1 MKKVLFT
8 LIFLVS
14 FLTLG
19 AQNTD
24 YNYIRKRDFCN
35 EAGTKSVNTFAYFDG
50 IGRKYQDIRQGASTN
65 GKDLSVARQY
75 DGMGREMDVFLPV
88 QGYTTGLPLSMQ
100 DLQAE
105 LLRLYAD
112 SMAYTHTTY
121 QQGMANRVSSVT
133 GPGAAWHT
141 ACKAVKTEYL
151 SNSTTNDSLICRKY
165 QMVNEFEFK
174 NTGNYDDAQLY
185 VTKIIDEDGN
195 VSLTF
200 VDSQQRLLLARSYDR
215 TTGEAGDTYYIYD
228 AHGNLC
234 KVLPP
239 NASDLDG
246 KSSRNYALIT
256 PSINDY
262 AYSYKYDACQRQI
275 SRSLASRAPEST
287 IYDRGGRPVL
297 EQDGNMEEQS
307 KWKYTYYTPFGE
319 VAETG
324 ICHLNYELTE
334 KLREYIHNFYATATY
349 VKGEGYKYVT
359 LPITREEV
367 MTINY
372 YDSYDFL
379 HTPGFANDTLL
390 TAGRWNAKGRLTG
403 SSTSIFNSSDRIY
416 TVYHYDDFGR
426 ISCTL
431 STNHLSGH
439 DIVNTT
445 YTFNGLPQIVETIH
459 SSAYTPQRPV
469 TEKYTYHYDD
479 WGKLLKTEHTF
490 NGKIITLCKQAYD
503 AVERLITKETGTPS
517 RSATY
522 SYNLRGWLTDINHP
536 KFKQHL
542 YYTDGVNTPCFN
554 GNISSMTWQSDKEST
569 LRGYKY
575 TYDGL
580 SRLKNAIYGEGTE
593 LSVNTDR
600 FNEEIPEYDKQ
611 GNILRLKRYGKT
623 SQGTYGLINDL
634 HSTFYGNKLMTVN
647 NYAPNSVYA
656 GGFSFLDLAFD
667 DFEYFYDQN
676 GNLERD
682 LNRNI
687 DRIEYN
693 SLNLPDRVGFQV
705 GGEIVNLYAADGSKL
720 RAIHISNRDTLTTD
734 YCGNAIYENGVLST
748 LLTEEGYISL
758 SDTTYHYF
766 VQDNQ
771 GNNRVVIS
779 QSGDVEEVN
788 HYYPFGG
795 IFELSSNVQPYK
807 YNGKELDTFKK
818 LNWHDYGARMYDATL
833 GRWHSIDPMAEK
845 YYASSPY
852 NYCDNNPIG
861 RSDPDGKDWIKDRF
875 DYYLWDENSVNR
887 ETTREGWDYVGTE
900 LPDDV
905 GRYRILEEIDGNL
918 YHKNTINPF
927 ASFINWA
934 YGEDLMVEKKAY
946 EPAGEHMMQQG
957 IETGAE
963 FAVGEIGG
971 KIGAKIFSKLFS
983 RSTGKGFQTFTDFKK
998 ANGPAGE
1005 GMAWHHIVEQHGD
1018 NLANFGAEAIHN
1030 TNNLI
1035 RLPHGKG
1042 SIHANISGFYSSKPP
1057 FAEGMTVRKWLSS
1070 KSFQEQYK
1078 YGIETLKRYGWKP

>member
-8 LIFLVS
+8 IIFLTS
-14 FLTLG
+14 FLTME
-19 AQNTD
+19 AQNTS
-24 YNYIRKRDFCN
+24 YNYIRTRDFCN
-35 EAGTKSVNTFAYFDG
+35 ETGTKSVNTFAYFDG

-100 DLQAE
+100 DLQAG

-133 GPGAAWHT
+133 GPGAAWHMT
-141 ACKAVKTEYL
+141 DKAVKTEYL

-165 QMVNEFEFK
+165 QMLNEFEFK
-174 NTGNYDDAQLY
+174 NAGNYPDAQLY
-185 VTKIIDEDGN
+185 VTKIVDEDGN

-262 AYSYKYDACQRQI
+262 AYSYKYDACQRQT

-287 IYDRGGRPVL
+287 IYDRAGRPVL

-379 HTPGFANDTLL
+379 HTPEFTDDALL

-439 DIVNTT
+439 DIVSTT
-445 YTFNGLPQIVETIH
+445 YTFNGLPQTVETIH
-459 SSAYTPQRPV
+459 TSAYTSQRPV

-490 NGKIITLCKQAYD
+490 NGKTITLCEQAYD
-503 AVERLITKETGTPS
+503 AVERLVTKKTDTPS
-517 RSATY
+517 PSATY

-542 YYTDGVNTPCFN
+542 YYTDGINTPCFN

-580 SRLKNAIYGEGTE
+580 SRLKSAIYGEGTE
-593 LSVNTDR
+593 LSMNTDR

-623 SQGTYGLINDL
+623 SQGTYGLIDNL
-634 HSTFYGNKLMTVN
+634 YCTFYGNQLMTVDDYN
-647 NYAPNSVYA
+647 SQSVYD
-656 GGFSFLDLAFD
+656 GGFSFLDLATD

-676 GNLERD
+676 GNLKRD

-687 DRIEYN
+687 NAIGYN

-705 GGEIVNLYAADGSKL
+705 GGEIINLYAADGSKL
-720 RAIHISNRDTLTTD
+720 RAIHISDRDTLTTD

-779 QSGDVEEVN
+779 QNGDAEEVN

-795 IFELSSNVQPYK
+795 IFESSSNVQPYK

-861 RSDPDGKDWIKDRF
+861 RRDPDGKDWIKDRF

-927 ASFINWA
+927 ASFINWV
-934 YGEDLMVEKKAY
+934 YGENLMVEKKAY
-946 EPAGEHMMQQG
+946 NPAGEHMMQQG

-963 FAVGEIGG
+963 FAVGEISG
-971 KIGAKIFSKLFS
+971 KVGAKIFSKIFKA
-983 RSTGKGFQTFTDFKK
+983 KGTNVVYQGVDADNIIRYIGITERDPIVRFT
-998 ANGPAGE
+998 E
-1005 GMAWHHIVEQHGD
+1005 H
-1018 NLANFGAEAIHN
+1018 
-1030 TNNLI
+1030 
-1035 RLPHGKG
+1035 
-1042 SIHANISGFYSSKPP
+1042 
-1057 FAEGMTVRKWLSS
+1057 LSS
-1070 KSFQEQYK
+1070 KTIRSTLKYDVIEGYTKLTREQARYWEQTFINK
-1078 YGIETLKRYGWKP
+1078 YGLGKNGGQLYNKINSISPDFWKQFGIKK

>member
-1 MKKVLFT
+1 MKKVLFIM
-8 LIFLVS
+8 IFLTS
-14 FLTLG
+14 FLTVE
-19 AQNTD
+19 AQNTN
-24 YNYIRKRDFCN
+24 YNYIRTRNFCN
-35 EAGTKSVNTFAYFDG
+35 EAGTESVNTFAYFDG
-50 IGRKYQDIRQGASTN
+50 IGRKYQDVRQRASTG
-65 GKDLSVARQY
+65 GKDLAVARQY
-75 DGMGREMDVFLPV
+75 DGMGRETNVFLPV
-88 QGYTTGLPLSMQ
+88 QGYTTGLPVSMQ
-100 DLQAE
+100 DLQTG

-112 SMAYTHTTY
+112 SMAYSHTTY
-121 QQGMANRVSSVT
+121 QQGMANCVSSVT
-133 GPGAAWHT
+133 GPGAAWHV
-141 ACKAVKTEYL
+141 AEKSIKTEYL

-165 QMVNEFEFK
+165 QMVNEFDFK
-174 NTGNYDDAQLY
+174 NTGNYPDAQLY
-185 VTKIIDEDGN
+185 VTKTVDEDGN

-239 NASDLDG
+239 NASDLAE

-256 PSINDY
+256 PCINDY
-262 AYSYKYDACQRQI
+262 AYSYKYDACQRQT
-275 SRSLASRAPEST
+275 SRSLASKAPEL
-287 IYDRGGRPVL
+287 ILYDKAGRPVL

-324 ICHLNYELTE
+324 ICHLNSELTQ
-334 KLREYIHNFYATATY
+334 KLRDHIHNCYATATY

-367 MTINY
+367 MFINY
-372 YDSYDFL
+372 YDNYDFL
-379 HTPGFANDTLL
+379 NTQEFADDALL

-403 SSTSIFNSSDRIY
+403 SSTSIFDSNDRIY
-416 TVYHYDDFGR
+416 TAYHYDDLGR
-426 ISCTL
+426 VSCTL
-431 STNHLSGH
+431 STNHLNGH

-445 YTFNGLPQIVETIH
+445 YTFNGLPQTVETIH
-459 SSAYTPQRPV
+459 TSVYTSQRPV
-469 TEKYTYHYDD
+469 TEKYTYYYDD

-490 NGKIITLCKQAYD
+490 NGETITLCEQAYD
-503 AVERLITKETGTPS
+503 AVERLITKKTGTLS
-517 RSATY
+517 CSASY

-536 KFKQHL
+536 KFTQHL
-542 YYTDGVNTPCFN
+542 YYTDGINIPCFN
-554 GNISSMTWQSDKEST
+554 GNVSSMTWQSNEESI

-575 TYDGL
+575 TYDDL
-580 SRLKNAIYGEGTE
+580 SRLKSATYGEGIYV
-593 LSVNTDR
+593 SMNTDR
-600 FNEEIPEYDKQ
+600 FNEEIPEYDKE

-634 HSTFYGNKLMTVN
+634 HCAFYGNKLMTVN

-676 GNLERD
+676 GNLKRD
-682 LNRNI
+682 FNRNI
-687 DRIEYN
+687 NVIEYN
-693 SLNLPDRVGFQV
+693 SLDLPNRVGFQV
-705 GGEIVNLYAADGSKL
+705 GGEIINLHAADGSKL
-720 RAIHISNRDTLTTD
+720 RTIHISNRDTLTTD

-766 VQDNQ
+766 VQDNLR
-771 GNNRVVIS
+771 NNRVVIN

-795 IFELSSNVQPYK
+795 IFESSSNIQPYK

-833 GRWHSIDPMAEK
+833 GRWHSVDPMAEK

-852 NYCDNNPIG
+852 SYCGSNPVI
-861 RSDPDGKDWIKDRF
+861 RIDPNGEDWMMNRF
-875 DYYLWDENSVNR
+875 GYFLWDDDVTEER
-887 ETTREGWDYVGTE
+887 TTREGWSYIGAD
-900 LPDDV
+900 LPDDI
-905 GRYRILEEIDGNL
+905 GHYRILEEIDGNL

-927 ASFINWA
+927 ASFVNWVR
-934 YGEDLMVEKKAY
+934 GENLMVEKKAY
-946 EPAGEHMMQQG
+946 NPEGEHMMQQG

-963 FAVGEIGG
+963 FGAGIIGG
-971 KIGAKIFSKLFS
+971 KALGKLWNTKLVTNIRNRFLSKTVETNSEAFIATDNGVVLPKGAKIPNEYVQNPYRSSSYGTLENGKFVEKL
-983 RSTGKGFQTFTDFKK
+983 RIDAPTLPGKK
-998 ANGPAGE
+998 GP
-1005 GMAWHHIVEQHGD
+1005 
-1018 NLANFGAEAIHN
+1018 
-1030 TNNLI
+1030 
-1035 RLPHGKG
+1035 
-1042 SIHANISGFYSSKPP
+1042 NISHFHLNGSGKHSVNNWPWY
-1057 FAEGMTVRKWLSS
+1057 
-1070 KSFQEQYK
+1070 
-1078 YGIETLKRYGWKP
+1078 

>member
-1 MKKVLFT
+1 ME
-8 LIFLVS
+8 
-14 FLTLG
+14 
-19 AQNTD
+19 AQNTS
-24 YNYIRKRDFCN
+24 YNYIRTRDFCN
-35 EAGTKSVNTFAYFDG
+35 ETGTKSVNTFAYFDG

-100 DLQAE
+100 DLQAG

-133 GPGAAWHT
+133 GPGAAWHMT
-141 ACKAVKTEYL
+141 DKAVKTEYL

-165 QMVNEFEFK
+165 QMLNEFEFK
-174 NTGNYDDAQLY
+174 NAGNYPDAQLY
-185 VTKIIDEDGN
+185 VTKIVDEDGN

-262 AYSYKYDACQRQI
+262 AYSYKYDACQRQT

-287 IYDRGGRPVL
+287 IYDRAGRPVL

-379 HTPGFANDTLL
+379 HTPEFTDDALL

-439 DIVNTT
+439 DIVSTT
-445 YTFNGLPQIVETIH
+445 YTFNGLPQTVETIH
-459 SSAYTPQRPV
+459 TSAYTSQRPV

-490 NGKIITLCKQAYD
+490 NGKTITLCEQAYD
-503 AVERLITKETGTPS
+503 AVERLVTKKTDTPS
-517 RSATY
+517 PSAT
-522 SYNLRGWLTDINHP
+522 
-536 KFKQHL
+536 
-542 YYTDGVNTPCFN
+542 
-554 GNISSMTWQSDKEST
+554 
-569 LRGYKY
+569 
-575 TYDGL
+575 
-580 SRLKNAIYGEGTE
+580 
-593 LSVNTDR
+593 
-600 FNEEIPEYDKQ
+600 
-611 GNILRLKRYGKT
+611 
-623 SQGTYGLINDL
+623 
-634 HSTFYGNKLMTVN
+634 
-647 NYAPNSVYA
+647 
-656 GGFSFLDLAFD
+656 
-667 DFEYFYDQN
+667 
-676 GNLERD
+676 
-682 LNRNI
+682 
-687 DRIEYN
+687 
-693 SLNLPDRVGFQV
+693 
-705 GGEIVNLYAADGSKL
+705 
-720 RAIHISNRDTLTTD
+720 
-734 YCGNAIYENGVLST
+734 
-748 LLTEEGYISL
+748 
-758 SDTTYHYF
+758 
-766 VQDNQ
+766 
-771 GNNRVVIS
+771 
-779 QSGDVEEVN
+779 
-788 HYYPFGG
+788 
-795 IFELSSNVQPYK
+795 
-807 YNGKELDTFKK
+807 
-818 LNWHDYGARMYDATL
+818 
-833 GRWHSIDPMAEK
+833 
-845 YYASSPY
+845 
-852 NYCDNNPIG
+852 
-861 RSDPDGKDWIKDRF
+861 
-875 DYYLWDENSVNR
+875 
-887 ETTREGWDYVGTE
+887 
-900 LPDDV
+900 
-905 GRYRILEEIDGNL
+905 
-918 YHKNTINPF
+918 
-927 ASFINWA
+927 
-934 YGEDLMVEKKAY
+934 
-946 EPAGEHMMQQG
+946 
-957 IETGAE
+957 
-963 FAVGEIGG
+963 
-971 KIGAKIFSKLFS
+971 
-983 RSTGKGFQTFTDFKK
+983 
-998 ANGPAGE
+998 
-1005 GMAWHHIVEQHGD
+1005 
-1018 NLANFGAEAIHN
+1018 
-1030 TNNLI
+1030 
-1035 RLPHGKG
+1035 
-1042 SIHANISGFYSSKPP
+1042 
-1057 FAEGMTVRKWLSS
+1057 
-1070 KSFQEQYK
+1070 
-1078 YGIETLKRYGWKP
+1078 

>member
-1 MKKVLFT
+1 MKKVLFIM
-8 LIFLVS
+8 IFLTS
-14 FLTLG
+14 FLTVE
-19 AQNTD
+19 AQNTN
-24 YNYIRKRDFCN
+24 YNYIRTRNFCN
-35 EAGTKSVNTFAYFDG
+35 EAGTESVNTFAYFDG
-50 IGRKYQDIRQGASTN
+50 IGRKYQDVRQKASIG
-65 GKDLSVARQY
+65 GKDLAVARQY
-75 DGMGREMDVFLPV
+75 DGMGRETNVFLPV
-88 QGYTTGLPLSMQ
+88 QGYTTGLPVSMQ
-100 DLQAE
+100 DLQTG

-112 SMAYTHTTY
+112 SMAYSHTTY
-121 QQGMANRVSSVT
+121 QQGMANCVSSVT
-133 GPGAAWHT
+133 GPGAAWHV
-141 ACKAVKTEYL
+141 AEKSIKTEYL
-151 SNSTTNDSLICRKY
+151 SNSTTNDSLICHKY
-165 QMVNEFEFK
+165 QMVNEFDFK
-174 NTGNYDDAQLY
+174 NTGNYPDAQLY
-185 VTKIIDEDGN
+185 VTKIVDEDGN

-239 NASDLDG
+239 NASDLAE

-262 AYSYKYDACQRQI
+262 AYSYKYDACQRQT
-275 SRSLASRAPEST
+275 SRSLASKAPEL
-287 IYDRGGRPVL
+287 ILYDKAGRPVL
-297 EQDGNMEEQS
+297 EQDGNMKEQS

-324 ICHLNYELTE
+324 ICHLNSELTQ
-334 KLREYIHNFYATATY
+334 KLRDHIHNCYATATY
-349 VKGEGYKYVT
+349 VRGEGYKYVT
-359 LPITREEV
+359 LPITREKV
-367 MTINY
+367 MFINY
-372 YDSYDFL
+372 YDNYDFL
-379 HTPGFANDTLL
+379 NTQEFADDALL

-403 SSTSIFNSSDRIY
+403 SSTSIFDSNDRIY
-416 TVYHYDDFGR
+416 TAYHYDDLGR
-426 ISCTL
+426 VSCTL

-445 YTFNGLPQIVETIH
+445 YTFNGLPQTVETIH
-459 SSAYTPQRPV
+459 TSVYTSQRPV
-469 TEKYTYHYDD
+469 TEKYTYYYDD
-479 WGKLLKTEHTF
+479 WGKLLKTKHTF
-490 NGKIITLCKQAYD
+490 NGETITLCEQAYD
-503 AVERLITKETGTPS
+503 AVERLITKKTGTLS
-517 RSATY
+517 CSASY

-536 KFKQHL
+536 KFTQHL
-542 YYTDGVNTPCFN
+542 YYTDGINIPCFN
-554 GNISSMTWQSDKEST
+554 GNVSSMTWQSNEESI

-575 TYDGL
+575 TYDDL
-580 SRLKNAIYGEGTE
+580 SRLKSANYGEGIY
-593 LSVNTDR
+593 LSMNTDR
-600 FNEEIPEYDKQ
+600 FNEEIPEYDKE

-634 HSTFYGNKLMTVN
+634 HCDFYGNKLMTVN

-676 GNLERD
+676 GNLKRD
-682 LNRNI
+682 FNRNI
-687 DRIEYN
+687 NVIEYN
-693 SLNLPDRVGFQV
+693 SLDLPNRVGFQV
-705 GGEIVNLYAADGSKL
+705 GGEIINLHAADGSKL
-720 RAIHISNRDTLTTD
+720 RTIHISNRDTLTTD

-766 VQDNQ
+766 VQDNL
-771 GNNRVVIS
+771 GNNRVVIN

-795 IFELSSNVQPYK
+795 IFESSSNIQPYK

-833 GRWHSIDPMAEK
+833 GRWHSVDPMAEK
-845 YYASSPY
+845 YYAYSPY
-852 NYCDNNPIG
+852 SYCGSNPVI
-861 RSDPDGKDWIKDRF
+861 RIDPNGEDWMMDRF
-875 DYYLWDENSVNR
+875 GYFLWDDDVTEER
-887 ETTREGWDYVGTE
+887 TTREGWSYIGAD
-900 LPDDV
+900 LPDDI
-905 GRYRILEEIDGNL
+905 GHYRILEEIDGNL

-927 ASFINWA
+927 ASFVNWVR
-934 YGEDLMVEKKAY
+934 GENLMVEKKAY
-946 EPAGEHMMQQG
+946 NPEGEHMMQQG
-957 IETGAE
+957 IETGAG

-971 KIGAKIFSKLFS
+971 KVGAKIFSKLFS

-998 ANGPAGE
+998 ANGLAGE

>member
-1 MKKVLFT
+1 MKKVLFIM
-8 LIFLVS
+8 IFLTS
-14 FLTLG
+14 FLTVE
-19 AQNTD
+19 AQNTN
-24 YNYIRKRDFCN
+24 YNYIRTRNFCN
-35 EAGTKSVNTFAYFDG
+35 EAGTESVNTFAYFDG
-50 IGRKYQDIRQGASTN
+50 IGRKYQDVRQRASTG
-65 GKDLSVARQY
+65 GKDLAVARQY
-75 DGMGREMDVFLPV
+75 DGMGRETNVFLPV
-88 QGYTTGLPLSMQ
+88 QGYTTGLPVSMQ
-100 DLQAE
+100 DLQTG

-112 SMAYTHTTY
+112 SMAYSHTTY
-121 QQGMANRVSSVT
+121 QQGMANCVSSVT
-133 GPGAAWHT
+133 GPGAAWHV
-141 ACKAVKTEYL
+141 AEKSIKTEYL

-165 QMVNEFEFK
+165 QMVNEFDFK
-174 NTGNYDDAQLY
+174 NTGNYPDAQLY
-185 VTKIIDEDGN
+185 VTKTVDEDGN

-239 NASDLDG
+239 NASDLAE

-256 PSINDY
+256 PCINDY
-262 AYSYKYDACQRQI
+262 AYSYKYDACQRQT
-275 SRSLASRAPEST
+275 SRSLASKAPEL
-287 IYDRGGRPVL
+287 ILYDKAGRPVL

-324 ICHLNYELTE
+324 ICHLNSELTQ
-334 KLREYIHNFYATATY
+334 KLRDHIHNCYATATY

-367 MTINY
+367 MFINY
-372 YDSYDFL
+372 YDNYDFL
-379 HTPGFANDTLL
+379 NTQEFADDALL

-403 SSTSIFNSSDRIY
+403 SSTSIFDSNDRIY
-416 TVYHYDDFGR
+416 TAYHYDDLGR
-426 ISCTL
+426 VSCTL
-431 STNHLSGH
+431 STNHLNGH

-445 YTFNGLPQIVETIH
+445 YTFNGLPQTVETIH
-459 SSAYTPQRPV
+459 TSVYTSQRPV
-469 TEKYTYHYDD
+469 TEKYTYYYDD

-490 NGKIITLCKQAYD
+490 NGETITLCEQAYD
-503 AVERLITKETGTPS
+503 AVERLITKKTGTLS
-517 RSATY
+517 CSASY

-536 KFKQHL
+536 KFTQHL
-542 YYTDGVNTPCFN
+542 YYTDGINIPCFN
-554 GNISSMTWQSDKEST
+554 GNVSSMTWQSNEESI

-575 TYDGL
+575 TYDDL
-580 SRLKNAIYGEGTE
+580 SRLKSATYGEGIY
-593 LSVNTDR
+593 LSMNTDR
-600 FNEEIPEYDKQ
+600 FNEEIPEYDKE

-634 HSTFYGNKLMTVN
+634 HCAFYGNKLMTVN

-676 GNLERD
+676 GNLKRD
-682 LNRNI
+682 FNRNI
-687 DRIEYN
+687 NVIEYN
-693 SLNLPDRVGFQV
+693 SLDLPNRVGFQV
-705 GGEIVNLYAADGSKL
+705 GGEIINLHAADGSKL
-720 RAIHISNRDTLTTD
+720 RTIHISNRDTLTTD

-766 VQDNQ
+766 VQDNLR
-771 GNNRVVIS
+771 NNRVVIN

-795 IFELSSNVQPYK
+795 IFESSSNIQPYK

-833 GRWHSIDPMAEK
+833 GRWHSVDPMAEK

-852 NYCDNNPIG
+852 SYCGSNPVI
-861 RSDPDGKDWIKDRF
+861 RIDPNGEDWMMNRF
-875 DYYLWDENSVNR
+875 GYFLWDDDVTEER
-887 ETTREGWDYVGTE
+887 TTREGWSYIGAD
-900 LPDDV
+900 LPDDI
-905 GRYRILEEIDGNL
+905 GHYRILEEIDGNL

-927 ASFINWA
+927 ASFVNWVR
-934 YGEDLMVEKKAY
+934 GENLMVEKKAY
-946 EPAGEHMMQQG
+946 NPEGEHMMQQG

-963 FAVGEIGG
+963 FGAGIIGG
-971 KIGAKIFSKLFS
+971 KALGKLWNTKLVTNIRNRFLSKTVETNSEAFIATDNGVVLPKGAKIPNEYVQNPYRSSSYGTLENGKFVEKL
-983 RSTGKGFQTFTDFKK
+983 RIDAPTLPGKK
-998 ANGPAGE
+998 GP
-1005 GMAWHHIVEQHGD
+1005 
-1018 NLANFGAEAIHN
+1018 
-1030 TNNLI
+1030 
-1035 RLPHGKG
+1035 
-1042 SIHANISGFYSSKPP
+1042 NISHFHLNGSGKHSVNNWPWY
-1057 FAEGMTVRKWLSS
+1057 
-1070 KSFQEQYK
+1070 
-1078 YGIETLKRYGWKP
+1078 